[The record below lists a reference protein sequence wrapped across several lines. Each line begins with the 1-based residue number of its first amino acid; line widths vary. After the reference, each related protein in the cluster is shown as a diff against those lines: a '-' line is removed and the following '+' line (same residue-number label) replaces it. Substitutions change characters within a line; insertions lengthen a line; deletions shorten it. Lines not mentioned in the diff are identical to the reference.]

1 MTELLPP
8 QRPPAPPVTA
18 QELRVAAA
26 AERGHTPLVL
36 VPAVVG
42 NAQTAKS
49 MESKTTGLV
58 ESAIAAG
65 QDRAGNA
72 AVAGAAMRMIP
83 MALPKAETH
92 PGR

>member
-49 MESKTTGLV
+49 MESKTAPV
-58 ESAIAAG
+58 EAAVSAG

>member
-8 QRPPAPPVTA
+8 QHPPAPPVTA

-42 NAQTAKS
+42 NAQTAKT
-49 MESKTTGLV
+49 MASKTGHV
-58 ESAIAAG
+58 DSAIAAG